1 MITEL
6 QKTYLDLLRLGLGNV
21 RAVQLPMVVDWSG
34 LQAFA
39 EEQGLSAVV
48 LDGIEKL
55 PDDIRPAKIEL
66 LQWIGEVLQGYEYR
80 YDSYCKA
87 ISELA
92 GFYNEHGFK
101 MMVLKGYACALDW
114 PKPEHRPCG
123 DIDIWLFGQQEAA
136 DKELVSIFKFQEAG
150 FKIDKSHL
158 HHTVFN
164 WGEFMVENHFEIVD
178 TKSSKSNA
186 KIEKLFQELGDERHT
201 DSTESTDKGWQH
213 GCEEV
218 NGEKV
223 YLPSPNFHALFLIRH
238 AVLHFNS
245 DGLTIRHALD
255 WGFFVKKYTKQ
266 IDWEWL
272 LKVLD
277 EYHMRDFYNCLN
289 AICVENLG
297 FDVNI
302 FPQAQFEP
310 NLKERVL
317 EDLLSTSSL
326 NEEPKGLIKR
336 IIFKYRRRKARE
348 WKHNLCYEEPLWS
361 HLLSSL
367 WLHITHPGM
376 I

>member
-6 QKTYLDLLRLGLGNV
+6 QKTYLALLRLGLGNV
-21 RAVQLPMVVDWSG
+21 RVVQIPKDVDWSG
-34 LQAFA
+34 LQALA

-55 PDDIRPAKIEL
+55 PDDIRPAKKEL
-66 LQWIGEVLQGYEYR
+66 LQWIGEVLQGSEYR
-80 YDSYCKA
+80 YDAYRKA

-92 GFYNEHGFK
+92 AFYNEHGFK
-101 MMVLKGYACALDW
+101 MMILKGYACSLDW

-123 DIDIWLFGQQEAA
+123 DIDIWLFGQQKEA
-136 DKELVSIFKFQEAG
+136 DKELVSSFKIQDPS

-186 KIEKLFQELGDERHT
+186 KIEKLFQELAMDN
-201 DSTESTDKGWQH
+201 SSSV
-213 GCEEV
+213 EV

-223 YLPSPNFHALFLIRH
+223 YLPSPNFHALFLLRH
-238 AVLHFNS
+238 AVLHFNT

-266 IDWEWL
+266 IDWAWL

-302 FPQAQFEP
+302 FPQVQFEP

-317 EDLLSTSSL
+317 DDLLSTPSM

-348 WKHNLCYEEPLWS
+348 WKHNLCYEDPLWS